1 MNKLAKAY
9 ASARAVMKGAD
20 YTGAV
25 PLPVELAQHPATTAA
40 PTETYP
46 NPADMGG
53 WRYVIEDAAQTWIA
67 FVDVL
72 GKALLW
78 TKLDADGGV
87 IGVPYGFQRDDL
99 GRVAAAA
106 AARRVK
112 GGRVAVSLTA
122 AAAALPTGPR
132 VAPVRVRI
140 WRAGAN
146 PGDYGACNLTPKA
159 AAMVVAAYEAR
170 GNLAAIDIE
179 HGTNPKVNPSYDR
192 SKPPPGGG
200 YYAVKVVDSP
210 TGPELW
216 ADPIRWSDYARS
228 EIESGSRG
236 YISPDWD
243 MTTDTNEP
251 VRLNKISL
259 VLEPGTYSVNML
271 ASASASRGFTTMNEI
286 FQLRAA
292 YAALLAMAD
301 STDPDVKA
309 HAVALCASLKE
320 KATALGIDLEAA
332 PDAALDGPPV
342 VADADTAPP
351 VAPTPAVPGAA
362 RAVASRHL
370 SVGDVADIFRQEH
383 AKRDL
388 LGLASTNREG
398 MTPAL
403 ANVLAS
409 KSLTE
414 VRAIV
419 GALPMKTVAAI
430 ANATT
435 TATDGKVPVVQLGA
449 TAGAGAVDTAAPT
462 GGATDLTTEEGRDV
476 ESMRKQL
483 GLTTEAVTASREA
496 CSKGV
501 GGVISIA
508 RIREMKSASIAAHA
522 AKVSAAK

>member
-1 MNKLAKAY
+1 
-9 ASARAVMKGAD
+9 
-20 YTGAV
+20 
-25 PLPVELAQHPATTAA
+25 
-40 PTETYP
+40 
-46 NPADMGG
+46 
-53 WRYVIEDAAQTWIA
+53 
-67 FVDVL
+67 
-72 GKALLW
+72 
-78 TKLDADGGV
+78 
-87 IGVPYGFQRDDL
+87 
-99 GRVAAAA
+99 
-106 AARRVK
+106 
-112 GGRVAVSLTA
+112 
-122 AAAALPTGPR
+122 
-132 VAPVRVRI
+132 
-140 WRAGAN
+140 
-146 PGDYGACNLTPKA
+146 
-159 AAMVVAAYEAR
+159 
-170 GNLAAIDIE
+170 
-179 HGTNPKVNPSYDR
+179 
-192 SKPPPGGG
+192 
-200 YYAVKVVDSP
+200 
-210 TGPELW
+210 
-216 ADPIRWSDYARS
+216 
-228 EIESGSRG
+228 
-236 YISPDWD
+236 
-243 MTTDTNEP
+243 
-251 VRLNKISL
+251 
-259 VLEPGTYSVNML
+259 
-271 ASASASRGFTTMNEI
+271 MNEI